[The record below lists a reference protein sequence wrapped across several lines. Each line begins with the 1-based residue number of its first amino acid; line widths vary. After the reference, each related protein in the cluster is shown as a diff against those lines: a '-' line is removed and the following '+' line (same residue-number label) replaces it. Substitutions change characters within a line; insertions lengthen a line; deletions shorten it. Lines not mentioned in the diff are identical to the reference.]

1 MTRIITSIILLLFLN
16 ACQSTSQNYEAIFEN
31 PLLYSQAEGM
41 LTDVI
46 THDVFSPPVASRIY
60 AYANLA
66 AYEVIASE
74 SEQFGSLK
82 GILKQ
87 FDSTPL
93 PEQPISRELTSLLA
107 FANVGQALTFSKDST
122 QKMID
127 HFLQMAKDRK
137 MPVDLLNNSIAYAK
151 VVSDHVLKWSEK
163 DNYKQTRS
171 AVKYTVNNTDG
182 GRWVPTPPA
191 YMQAI
196 EPSWMDIRAV
206 ILDSANQ
213 FLPKPPSKFTDKEG
227 SDFYKVA
234 FEVYNTG
241 NNLTAEEKA
250 IADFWDC
257 NAYKLNTTGH
267 MMFATKAM
275 SPGGHWMGITGIVS
289 ETKNADFETTVFA
302 YTGVSF
308 AIMDA
313 FIACWNTKFHYNLL
327 RPETYIN
334 LYIDNAWEPYLQTP
348 PFPEYTSGHSIVSK
362 ASATVL
368 TNIFGENTAFVDS
381 TERRW
386 GWPDREF
393 VSVNAAAHEA
403 AESRIYGGIHY
414 REAVDAGL
422 TEGEKIGTLVFNKL
436 ETAKIRPSILGL
448 E

>member
-1 MTRIITSIILLLFLN
+1 MKKIITNIIFVLFLTG
-16 ACQSTSQNYEAIFEN
+16 CQSTSQNYEAIFEN

-66 AYEVIASE
+66 AFEVMAGE
-74 SEQFGSLK
+74 SKHFGSLS
-82 GILKQ
+82 GILKR
-87 FDSTPL
+87 FEPI
-93 PEQPISRELTSLLA
+93 PAAEQAINRELTSLLA

-122 QKMID
+122 QRMID
-127 HFLQMAKDRK
+127 HFLQLAKDHHIPK
-137 MPVDLLNNSIAYAK
+137 DLLSNSVAYAK
-151 VVSDHVLKWSEK
+151 VVSDHVLKWSEN
-163 DNYKQTRS
+163 DNYKESRS
-171 AVKYTVNNTDG
+171 AVKYAVSNTDE

-196 EPSWMDIRAV
+196 EPNWMDIQAV

-234 FEVYNTG
+234 FEVYHVG
-241 NNLTAEEKA
+241 KNLTTEEKA

-257 NAYKLNTTGH
+257 NAYKINTTGH

-289 ETKNADFETTVFA
+289 QNKKANFETTVFA

-308 AIMDA
+308 AVMDA

-348 PFPEYTSGHSIVSK
+348 PFPEYTSGHSIISN

-368 TNIFGENTAFVDS
+368 THIYGENTAFVDS

-393 VSVNAAAHEA
+393 ESVNAAAQEA
-403 AESRIYGGIHY
+403 AESRIFGGIHY
-414 REAVDAGL
+414 REAVDAGF
-422 TEGEKIGTLVFNKL
+422 TEGKKIGDLVFNKL
-436 ETAKIRPSILGL
+436 KSAKIKP
-448 E
+448 

>member
-1 MTRIITSIILLLFLN
+1 MIRIITSIILIFILN
-16 ACQSTSQNYEAIFEN
+16 ACQSTNRNYEAFFKN
-31 PLLYSQAEGM
+31 GLLYSRAEGM

-66 AYEVIASE
+66 AYEVIASG
-74 SEQFGSLK
+74 SKQFGSLN

-87 FDSTPL
+87 FEPIPL
-93 PEQPISRELTSLLA
+93 PEQPINIELTSLLA

-122 QKMID
+122 QKIIN
-127 HFLQMAKDRK
+127 HFLQLAKDHE
-137 MPVDLLNNSIAYAK
+137 MPTELMNNSIDYAK
-151 VVSDHVLKWSEK
+151 VVSGHVLKWSEI

-171 AVKYTVNNTDG
+171 AIKYSVSNTDG

-191 YMQAI
+191 YMPAI
-196 EPSWMDIRAV
+196 EPSWMDISAV

-213 FLPKPPSKFTDKEG
+213 FLPEPPSEFAEKED
-227 SDFYKVA
+227 SDFYQLA

-241 NNLTAEEKA
+241 NNLTTEEKA

-257 NAYKLNTTGH
+257 NAYKINTMGH

-275 SPGGHWMGITGIVS
+275 TPGGHWMGITGIVS
-289 ETKNADFETTVFA
+289 QSKNADFETTVFA

-308 AIMDA
+308 AVMDA

-334 LYIDNAWEPYLQTP
+334 LYIDNAWQPYLQTP
-348 PFPEYTSGHSIVSK
+348 PFPEYTSGHSIVSN

-368 TNIFGENTAFVDS
+368 THIFGKNTAFVDS

-393 VSVNAAAHEA
+393 ESVKAAANEA

-414 REAVDAGL
+414 REAVNAGL
-422 TEGEKIGTLVFNKL
+422 IEGEKIGDLIFYKL
-436 ETAKIRPSILGL
+436 QTAKIEL
-448 E
+448 